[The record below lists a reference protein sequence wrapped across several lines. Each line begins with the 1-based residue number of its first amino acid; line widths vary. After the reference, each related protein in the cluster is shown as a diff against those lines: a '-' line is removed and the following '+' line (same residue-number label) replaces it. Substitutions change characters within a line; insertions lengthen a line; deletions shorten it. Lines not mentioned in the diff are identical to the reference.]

1 MTDAPMFRQSQ
12 TPVFEQFVSRVTA
25 KAQSLGISIVDKEG
39 WVSFEAPNGHR
50 TVVQKSVSK
59 LPRVETTLDL
69 PDTCSEVVELVRTNG
84 RIRAALVPHPDV
96 VMTALEIMAHPG
108 TPAPVSKRGAGS
120 KAPPSLDSLL
130 GASPYKVPET
140 VAQAPVLEAE

>member
-1 MTDAPMFRQSQ
+1 MTNAPMFQ
-12 TPVFEQFVSRVTA
+12 QFVSRVA
-25 KAQSLGISIVDKEG
+25 QKAQSLGISIVDKEG

-59 LPRVETTLDL
+59 LPRVESTLDL
-69 PDTCSEVVELVRTNG
+69 PDSIPEVVELVRTNG
-84 RIRAALVPHPDV
+84 RIRVALVPHPDV

-108 TPAPVSKRGAGS
+108 TPAPVSKRGSGS

-130 GASPYKVPET
+130 GASPYKAEEPAQEEPASQPE
-140 VAQAPVLEAE
+140 A